1 LHYILFEKQ
10 MFKEITSI
18 DQDLFFAINGT
29 HSFFTDCVMW
39 LYSGRLVWI
48 PITLFLIG
56 FIIYKKNWKEWLPVL
71 VAFVI
76 LFLLSDKISSD
87 IIKPYFARWRPTH
100 DPAIMDQVRILYGYT
115 GGRYGFVSS
124 HATNAFGMAVF
135 SSFLL
140 KNKLYTIV
148 IIIWALIMG
157 YSRIY
162 LGVHYV
168 SDVLGGIIVG
178 SAIGLLMYSFYLFS
192 MNKLSVKTNYAKL
205 ATYSPVSVKILTFTI
220 IGYVVLISLLSP
232 LLINFLK

>member
-1 LHYILFEKQ
+1 

-87 IIKPYFARWRPTH
+87 IIKPVSYTH
-100 DPAIMDQVRILYGYT
+100 LIHVPKTAEMFFNKPYNIGFLII
-115 GGRYGFVSS
+115 GFVVY
-124 HATNAFGMAVF
+124 H
-135 SSFLL
+135 L
-140 KNKLYTIV
+140 K
-148 IIIWALIMG
+148 G
-157 YSRIY
+157 
-162 LGVHYV
+162 
-168 SDVLGGIIVG
+168 
-178 SAIGLLMYSFYLFS
+178 
-192 MNKLSVKTNYAKL
+192 
-205 ATYSPVSVKILTFTI
+205 
-220 IGYVVLISLLSP
+220 
-232 LLINFLK
+232 